1 MKSGR
6 KVVSVSL
13 PPEIAKEY
21 EELAEKEAKNKSQ
34 LFREMFQLYKE
45 TALKE
50 KFYKLQQ
57 YGTGLARK
65 RGIIK
70 EEDIEKIVFEGR

>member
-45 TALKE
+45 AALKE
-50 KFYKLQQ
+50 KFYKLQH